1 MLTVLLW
8 VILVPLGIQLL
19 ITVGPLV
26 LLLLLRFLEGWGG
39 VLVLFIILMLT
50 AGK

>member
-1 MLTVLLW
+1 MLTALLYL
-8 VILVPLGIQLL
+8 ILVPLGIQLL

-26 LLLLLRFLEGWGG
+26 LLLLLRFLSGWGG
-39 VLVLFIILMLT
+39 VLVMFIILLLT